1 MKRYY
6 LTYLGISLFLQL
18 DHFKNDFSVLSQ
30 FFSQAK
36 LSSAKMN
43 VFSTFKNIQ
52 TSENGELSESEN
64 STTLPTD
71 DYS

>member
-1 MKRYY
+1 M
-6 LTYLGISLFLQL
+6 
-18 DHFKNDFSVLSQ
+18 LSQ

-43 VFSTFKNIQ
+43 IFSTFKNIQ
-52 TSENGELSESEN
+52 TSENGELNESEN

-71 DYS
+71 DYSQMAV